1 MIRLFVALPVPHAA
15 AEVLAPLA
23 AGVPGARWSPPE
35 NLHLTLRFA
44 GEIAESLAE
53 DLDSALSAVTTPAFD
68 ITLAG
73 VGAFGDPFAPH
84 AIWAGVEPGEI
95 LTRLRGRCETAA
107 RRAGLK
113 PDTRAWKPH
122 VTLAYLG
129 DADASRVATWTSAHS
144 LLRVPPFRADA
155 FGLYSSW
162 RTRTGS
168 VYRLER
174 RYPLTPSLHGPS
186 GSPAG

>member
-1 MIRLFVALPVPHAA
+1 VIRLFVALAVPPTV

-23 AGVPGARWSPPE
+23 GGVPGARWSPPE
-35 NLHLTLRFA
+35 NLHITLRFA
-44 GEIAESLAE
+44 GEIAESLGE
-53 DLDSALSAVTTPAFD
+53 DLDSALSAVTVPAFE

-73 VGAFGDPFAPH
+73 VGAFGDHLAPH
-84 AIWAGVEPGEI
+84 TLWAGVEANEI
-95 LTRLRGRCETAA
+95 LTRLRGRCESAA

-129 DADASRVATWTSAHS
+129 GTEPSRVAAWTSAHN

-162 RTRTGS
+162 RARSGP

-174 RYPLTPSLHGPS
+174 RYLFTP
-186 GSPAG
+186 

>member
-1 MIRLFVALPVPHAA
+1 MIRLFVGLAVPQAA

-23 AGVPGARWSPPE
+23 GGVPGARWSPSE
-35 NLHLTLRFA
+35 NLHITLRFA
-44 GEIAESLAE
+44 GEVIESIAE
-53 DLDSALSAVTTPAFD
+53 DLDSALSAVSVPAFEVA
-68 ITLAG
+68 LAG
-73 VGAFGDPFAPH
+73 VGAFGDRLAPH
-84 AIWAGVEPGEI
+84 ALWAGVEASEI

-129 DADASRVATWTSAHS
+129 DTEPSRVAAWTSAHN
-144 LLRVPPFRADA
+144 LLRVPPFPADA

-162 RTRTGS
+162 RTRSGP

-174 RYPLTPSLHGPS
+174 LYPLRPSPHGLS
-186 GSPAG
+186 GPPAA

>member
-1 MIRLFVALPVPHAA
+1 M
-15 AEVLAPLA
+15 
-23 AGVPGARWSPPE
+23 PGARWSPPE
-35 NLHLTLRFA
+35 NLHITLRFA

-53 DLDSALSAVTTPAFD
+53 DLDSALSAVNVQAFE

-73 VGAFGDPFAPH
+73 VGAFGEHLAPH
-84 AIWAGVEPGEI
+84 TLWAGVEANDVLI
-95 LTRLRGRCETAA
+95 RLRGRCETAA

-122 VTLAYLG
+122 VTLAYLRG
-129 DADASRVATWTSAHS
+129 ADPGRVATWTSANN
-144 LLRVPPFRADA
+144 LLRLAPFRADA

-162 RTRTGS
+162 RSRDGS

-174 RYPLTPSLHGPS
+174 RYPLTP
-186 GSPAG
+186 

>member
-1 MIRLFVALPVPHAA
+1 MIRLFVAVAVPEAA
-15 AEVLAPLA
+15 AEALAPLVG
-23 AGVPGARWSPPE
+23 GVPGARWTPPG
-35 NLHLTLRFA
+35 NLHVTLRFA

-53 DLDSALSAVTTPAFD
+53 DLDSALSAVSVPAFD
-68 ITLAG
+68 VSLAG
-73 VGAFGDPFAPH
+73 VGAFGDPH
-84 AIWAGVEPGEI
+84 ALHALWAGVEADDI

-122 VTLAYLG
+122 VTVAYLSG
-129 DADASRVATWTSAHS
+129 ADPSRVAAWTSAHN
-144 LLRVPPFRADA
+144 LLRVPPFRAEA

-162 RTRTGS
+162 RTRNGS

-174 RYPLTPSLHGPS
+174 RYRLTP
-186 GSPAG
+186 

>member
-1 MIRLFVALPVPHAA
+1 MIRLFVAITVPPSV
-15 AEVLAPLA
+15 AETLAPLA
-23 AGVPGARWSPPE
+23 GGVPSARWSPPE
-35 NLHLTLRFA
+35 NLHITLRFA
-44 GEIAESLAE
+44 GEVAESVAE
-53 DLDSALSAVTTPAFD
+53 DLDSALSAVSVPAFEV
-68 ITLAG
+68 TLAG
-73 VGAFGDPFAPH
+73 VGAFGDQRAPH
-84 AIWAGVEPGEI
+84 ALWAGVEGNEI

-122 VTLAYLG
+122 VTLAYLSG
-129 DADASRVATWTSAHS
+129 AEPSRVAAWTSAHS
-144 LLRVPPFRADA
+144 LLRLPAFRADA

-174 RYPLTPSLHGPS
+174 RYPLTPSPHNPS
-186 GSPAG
+186 GHPAG